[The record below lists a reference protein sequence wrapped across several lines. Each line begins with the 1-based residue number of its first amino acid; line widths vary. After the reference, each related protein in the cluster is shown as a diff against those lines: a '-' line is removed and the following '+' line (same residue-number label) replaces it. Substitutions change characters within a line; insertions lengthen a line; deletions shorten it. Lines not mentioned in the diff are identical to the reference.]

1 MAEITGADV
10 TARALHRL
18 GVDTIFYIIGGPI
31 TPIAEAA
38 ERLGIRMI
46 DVRHEQAASMAAHAY
61 STAHAAARRLP
72 DTLRPGDGQRD
83 ARR

>member
-10 TARALHRL
+10 TARSLQSL

-31 TPIAEAA
+31 TPIAEAT
-38 ERLGIRMI
+38 EKLGIRMI

-61 STAHAAARRLP
+61 SRL
-72 DTLRPGDGQRD
+72 TLKPGVCLTPAGVAPRD
-83 ARR
+83 PGRG

>member
-38 ERLGIRMI
+38 EKLGIRMI
-46 DVRHEQAASMAAHAY
+46 DVRHEQAAAMAAHAY
-61 STAHAAARRLP
+61 SRLMQ
-72 DTLRPGDGQRD
+72 RPGVCLTPSG
-83 ARR
+83 RRRPTPCPA